1 MNITWTDR
9 LGSVASATC
18 AAHCFLLS
26 VLPSLISA
34 LGLTVLAH
42 EAFEWGFFALA
53 VSFALAAA
61 VISYQSSRTRW
72 LLAGFGAGIIV
83 IVAGRLGEALA
94 LYEGGAALSVLGG
107 VLLAASHVASIRQA
121 RRQA

>member
-1 MNITWTDR
+1 MAKAALD
-9 LGSVASATC
+9 LADSA
-18 AAHCFLLS
+18 AA
-26 VLPSLISA
+26 
-34 LGLTVLAH
+34 
-42 EAFEWGFFALA
+42 A